1 MKALHSRYTAEG
13 HDTRYPLILSQ
24 RTTAPEHDTP
34 LLFQEFCLGLSD
46 DQSRIVLRRYFEQ
59 YGPSQAQW
67 VEYVHSIPTADLIHW
82 IMTHGQLHIE
92 CSDNTPPLSPPT
104 TARA

>member
-13 HDTRYPLILSQ
+13 HNAQYPLILSQ
-24 RTTAPEHDTP
+24 RTTAPTHDTP
-34 LLFQEFCLGLSD
+34 ILFQEFCLGLSS

-59 YGPSQAQW
+59 FSPANAQW
-67 VEYVHSIPTADLIHW
+67 VEYAHSIPTADLIHW

-92 CSDNTPPLSPPT
+92 CSQDTPPKHKESH
-104 TARA
+104 

>member
-13 HDTRYPLILSQ
+13 HDARYPLILSQ

-59 YGPSQAQW
+59 YGPPRRNGWST
-67 VEYVHSIPTADLIHW
+67 SIRFR
-82 IMTHGQLHIE
+82 
-92 CSDNTPPLSPPT
+92 PPT
-104 TARA
+104 SSTGS

>member
-1 MKALHSRYTAEG
+1 MSALHNRYTAEG
-13 HDTRYPLILSQ
+13 DARYPLILSQ
-24 RTTAPEHDTP
+24 RTSAPEQDTP

-59 YGPSQAQW
+59 YGPSDAQW
-67 VEYVHSIPTADLIHW
+67 VEYVHSIATADLIQW
-82 IMTHGQLHIE
+82 IMSHGQLHIE
-92 CSDNTPPLSPPT
+92 CSDNTPPLSSPI